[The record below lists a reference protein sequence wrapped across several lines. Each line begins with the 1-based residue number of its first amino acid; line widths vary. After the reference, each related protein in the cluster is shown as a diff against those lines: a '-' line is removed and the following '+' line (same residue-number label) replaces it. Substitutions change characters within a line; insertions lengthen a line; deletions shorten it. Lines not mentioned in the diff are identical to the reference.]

1 MRTIRPLLAIGALI
15 AGSILIAVP
24 TAAADGPS
32 ISATPA
38 TGLVDGQTV
47 TVSGAGFDFGVPNL
61 VAIGEC
67 AAIVEPPT
75 QNDCDLSTVSTYVVS
90 TDNFVE
96 TYAVRQHITTSNE
109 GAIDCGIPNSCVIG
123 GEDAFPVEFAETPI
137 LFGTVPP
144 PNFRIL
150 NARLV
155 HRVSPGEPVELVV
168 QAVNDGPSPANWS
181 IGQSGD
187 IGLTAL
193 RATCPSGSA
202 QALGTCVY
210 TPAQRGIGQP
220 ATAVFTVEATPG
232 FVGTASATI
241 CATDLDSPGSAAP
254 SNMCEVV
261 TTTIR

>member
-15 AGSILIAVP
+15 AGSVLITVP
-24 TAAADGPS
+24 RAGADGPS
-32 ISATPA
+32 ITVTPA

-75 QNDCDLSTVSTYVVS
+75 QNDCELSTVSTYGAS
-90 TDNFVE
+90 TDGFVE
-96 TYAVRQHITTSNE
+96 TYAVHRHITTSNE
-109 GAIDCGIPNSCVIG
+109 GDIDCAIPNSCVIG

-137 LFGTVPP
+137 LFGTAPP

-155 HRVSPGEPVELVV
+155 HRVSPGEPVEMVV
-168 QAVNDGPSPANWS
+168 RAVNDGPSSANWS
-181 IGQSGD
+181 ISQSSG

-193 RATCPSGSA
+193 RGTCPDGARGHPGHAS
-202 QALGTCVY
+202 
-210 TPAQRGIGQP
+210 TPRRNA
-220 ATAVFTVEATPG
+220 
-232 FVGTASATI
+232 ASASLPRR
-241 CATDLDSPGSAAP
+241 CSP
-254 SNMCEVV
+254 
-261 TTTIR
+261 